1 MGGMGRISVSYPD
14 LEPQTLRE
22 MHVNRHVG
30 NFFDWC
36 PPSTICTKRMTED
49 ANLCNGDEGAPL
61 YQYYEKSYCPK
72 CLLGVGAYFGKTR
85 YSRYLCNGGSFYT
98 SVPDYW
104 HWIQGTIRASE
115 LEQQQQ
121 QEEYENEEEEEE
133 EEYENKMVENEEYE
147 YEERQNEFDEYENED
162 DFKGCLFC
170 KRKNS
175 RN

>member
-1 MGGMGRISVSYPD
+1 MG
-14 LEPQTLRE
+14 
-22 MHVNRHVG
+22 
-30 NFFDWC
+30 
-36 PPSTICTKRMTED
+36 
-49 ANLCNGDEGAPL
+49 
-61 YQYYEKSYCPK
+61 YYEKSYCPK

-104 HWIQGTIRASE
+104 HWIQGTIRAHE
-115 LEQQQQ
+115 LEQQQH

-133 EEYENKMVENEEYE
+133 TEYENQMVENEEYE
-147 YEERQNEFDEYENED
+147 YEKRQNEFDEYENED